1 MVLYLAAV
9 LSQSADQAGLPV
21 VAAAV
26 KVLPQV
32 DFVVVVVVAVT
43 VENRESHTKHVIH
56 CNSLLAITS
65 CSLTPSKKTGY
76 IHK

>member
-32 DFVVVVVVAVT
+32 DFVVVVVAVT

>member
-1 MVLYLAAV
+1 M
-9 LSQSADQAGLPV
+9 

-32 DFVVVVVVAVT
+32 DFVVVVVVAAVT

-56 CNSLLAITS
+56 WNSLLAITS
-65 CSLTPSKKTGY
+65 CSLTPSKETGY
-76 IHK
+76 IRK

>member
-32 DFVVVVVVAVT
+32 DFVVVVVAVT

-76 IHK
+76 IRK

>member
-32 DFVVVVVVAVT
+32 DFVVVVVAVT

-76 IHK
+76 IYK

>member
-32 DFVVVVVVAVT
+32 DFVVVVVAAT

-56 CNSLLAITS
+56 CKSLLAITS
-65 CSLTPSKKTGY
+65 CSLTPSKKTGF
-76 IHK
+76 IRK